1 MKLPRQSFPKQS
13 FPKQPFPRQQQGLSF
28 FGWLLMVLVFG
39 SVITMGMKL
48 LPLYLDH
55 NTISNV
61 LDGMAEEKGLAGKRQ
76 YELEDMLKKRFKVN
90 NVRDF
95 NHKENLV
102 IKRDKSGVA
111 VIIDYEVR
119 VPLFHNVDLIASFD
133 KSVVLKD

>member
-1 MKLPRQSFPKQS
+1 MKSPR
-13 FPKQPFPRQQQGLSF
+13 RQHGLSF
-28 FGWLLMVLVFG
+28 FGWILMILVFG

-55 NTISNV
+55 NTMSNV
-61 LDGMAEEKGLAGKRQ
+61 LDSMVDEPGLLGKRR

-102 IKRDKSGVA
+102 IKKDKSGVE

-119 VPLFHNVDLIASFD
+119 ILLFHNVDLIVSFN
-133 KSVVLKD
+133 KSVLLKD